1 MTQYDETNRF
11 TLFKNDKQGNE
22 ARPDYTGKINV
33 DGRELKLSAW
43 IKKSNDGTKT
53 FMSGTVQEPYN
64 QQGGQQG
71 STGEASQPSSTP
83 HAPADDFDD
92 GVPFANPYQFIYNCV

>member
-1 MTQYDETNRF
+1 MPEYDDTNRF

-22 ARPDYTGKINV
+22 ARPDYTGSINV

-53 FMSGTVQEPYN
+53 FMSGAVQEPYN
-64 QQGGQQG
+64 AQQPAQPAQ
-71 STGEASQPSSTP
+71 TAPQAS
-83 HAPADDFDD
+83 DFDD
-92 GVPFANPYQFIYNCV
+92 DSSIPF